1 MMKLHKIADQEEGWL
16 HVVQSMID
24 VIPMDDSLGPATII
38 LLLDDCPLPTK
49 ETVVK
54 LAQVF
59 DLDSDKSKE
68 GRSKPNEH
76 RNIVIVLGCIAEKL
90 AGPRSVALFTPGT
103 LEYLLA
109 NMVRKQIYFCIGMD
123 RLNCEGAGSDSGT
136 NNKKVNELQIQS
148 WQFSTFLMRSSGF
161 CSSSALLDFPKS
173 QFY

>member
-76 RNIVIVLGCIAEKL
+76 RNIVIVLGCFAEKL
-90 AGPRSVALFTPGT
+90 AGPRSVA
-103 LEYLLA
+103 
-109 NMVRKQIYFCIGMD
+109 
-123 RLNCEGAGSDSGT
+123 
-136 NNKKVNELQIQS
+136 
-148 WQFSTFLMRSSGF
+148 
-161 CSSSALLDFPKS
+161 
-173 QFY
+173 